1 MICLEENKLT
11 TTTTELE
18 CRRCGWEWEPM
29 YPDALPRVC
38 PRCKSYKWM
47 EPRSTMP
54 ASRAQK
60 PMASPVAEERV
71 IVYGE
76 DAG

>member
-1 MICLEENKLT
+1 VIPLEGNELT
-11 TTTTELE
+11 TTTTLLD
-18 CRRCGWEWEPM
+18 CKRCGHDWEPM

-38 PRCKSYKWM
+38 PRCKSYKWR
-47 EPRSTMP
+47 EPRSLMP
-54 ASRAQK
+54 SIRARK
-60 PMASPVAEERV
+60 PVAASVVEERV